1 MSGPP
6 DVPGGSIVTAE
17 QHTRPLRMAHIQ
29 GTTGTASFFK
39 NSSPTHGTLSTV
51 LTQPATA
58 APCSSSLSSSTLSPT
73 LLFKLHTPPFGIHQP
88 ASILLSGFSSTSP
101 SDSNKTAHPAHKPL
115 ARLFHSTISSLNK
128 LKQQLAATVD
138 PSAPHWTH
146 RARQT
151 SSRRQ
156 SQRELDDS
164 QQHPPHAGKSRPT
177 HHRKLSPHQEAQ
189 LQERLGLRASQECR
203 IMDAIAHFQK
213 AAAADPGN
221 AKVLALLSK
230 QWTDLTYAQ
239 GAVVEVPHAHHCNSR
254 ALEYAEAAV
263 AADPR
268 CMSARVACCVSKGRL
283 ALFVSDARTKVK
295 LACDAQSDVKVAIEL
310 DPSNDTAHHLM
321 GRWNYEMVQVNAFA
335 RTLVRILYG
344 ASLMAGSYPEALA
357 CYRTAAALCPTCVIH
372 PVEVGRTL
380 LKLKQP
386 EEAVVHLRHALTLTA
401 LDINDVLQHHAAE
414 QLLTEL
420 GVPHAAGPDGKP
432 AGHLPPHTTQQ
443 ASMPAQHPA
452 PLCAPQRQQRQQR
465 QQQQQEGKGVEN
477 GAGGKGSAGE
487 RGGAAGGGAVA
498 KRLTAAEV
506 WAMARPLT
514 AGDGVTR

>member
-321 GRWNYEMVQVNAFA
+321 GRWNYEMVQGRANTSPTHMTSTHWANRMHTEDAAAAIVHLLQ
-335 RTLVRILYG
+335 LVDPLPLYIG
-344 ASLMAGSYPEALA
+344 ADDTPLPLDVLYDALA
-357 CYRTAAALCPTCVIH
+357 KLIGAAAP
-372 PVEVGRTL
+372 
-380 LKLKQP
+380 
-386 EEAVVHLRHALTLTA
+386 
-401 LDINDVLQHHAAE
+401 
-414 QLLTEL
+414 
-420 GVPHAAGPDGKP
+420 PDGSAP
-432 AGHLPPHTTQQ
+432 AGI
-443 ASMPAQHPA
+443 
-452 PLCAPQRQQRQQR
+452 
-465 QQQQQEGKGVEN
+465 
-477 GAGGKGSAGE
+477 GS
-487 RGGAAGGGAVA
+487 
-498 KRLTAAEV
+498 KRLSSARLRESGFVAQWPDSRRGYAALL
-506 WAMARPLT
+506 ALQA
-514 AGDGVTR
+514 